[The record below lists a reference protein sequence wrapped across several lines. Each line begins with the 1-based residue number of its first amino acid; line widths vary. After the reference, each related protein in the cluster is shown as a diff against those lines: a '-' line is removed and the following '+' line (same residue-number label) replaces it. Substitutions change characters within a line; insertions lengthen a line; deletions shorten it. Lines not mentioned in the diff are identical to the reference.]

1 MFVALVIPGRDAVQ
15 AAVLLQQLYGLTEVA
30 VTHVH
35 YIYHILLINIKSGYP
50 VSITADPLINDLR
63 FSSPDLS
70 GHFLEVKNN
79 LFPRLADIKAPLAE
93 DKPPL
98 TVDKSTYARL
108 YRCPN
113 LLCTSKRQFL
123 A

>member
-1 MFVALVIPGRDAVQ
+1 MFVALVVPGRDAVQ

-35 YIYHILLINIKSGYP
+35 YIYHILLINIKRGYP
-50 VSITADPLINDLR
+50 VSRTAEPLIKGLR

-79 LFPRLADIKAPLAE
+79 LFPRLTDIKAPLAE

-108 YRCPN
+108 CRCAN
-113 LLCTSKRQFL
+113 LLSTSKRQCL